1 MNNLFD
7 ACKGVSALEAA
18 EKLGVLV
25 KRKGRR
31 AWVCCP
37 IHHERTPS
45 LCFYEDGGWHCFG
58 CRQGGDSIAFY
69 AAYLQLSQLDAAK
82 RLAEDFHLAD
92 YHASVGKSGMED
104 VSPSL
109 YKDLAEKTNQNISL
123 QARELMK
130 KVEAWKASKQR
141 LYADIIHI
149 ANNTMR
155 HIEESLAAQDLCWD
169 NSDFSK
175 ALYARQAAEDELD
188 ILSSATPK
196 ELFQM
201 MKESGS

>member
-7 ACKGVSALEAA
+7 ACKGVSALDAA

-37 IHHERTPS
+37 IHHEKTPS

-58 CRQGGDSIAFY
+58 CHQGGDSIAFY
-69 AAYLQLSQLDAAK
+69 AAYLQLSQLEAAK

-92 YHASVGKSGMED
+92 YHASVGKSGMEA
-104 VSPSL
+104 VSPYL
-109 YKDLAEKTNQNISL
+109 YKDLAEKPHQDLSN
-123 QARELMK
+123 QARELMGR
-130 KVEAWKASKQR
+130 VEAWKAAKQW
-141 LYADIIHI
+141 LYADIIHK
-149 ANNTMR
+149 ANATMR
-155 HIEESLAAQDLCWD
+155 QIEEKFVAPDLCWD
-169 NSDFSK
+169 SIDFSK
-175 ALYARQAAEDELD
+175 ALYARQAAENELD
-188 ILSSATPK
+188 IMSSATPR
-196 ELFQM
+196 ELLQM